1 MASVQVQDFFAST
14 REVHLRLLVLYTSM
28 LVLSSAYSTSNLPAS
43 SSSTIELLGRRILEE
58 KHVHKES
65 PNEVQHVKKKSSTTH
80 NTLSTT
86 PFKLVSSNKNS
97 TKTNTESSFQENTS
111 SKKTNSTKPT
121 SKTSNLTKPTSV
133 LSHKSIDPSKKT
145 KTATKPSIKSRKS
158 QEWTY
163 QDDEQEDLVAD
174 FKDLASRFQD
184 TLLPDIEVLTVT
196 SKVYLEKANIE
207 ITNGFKPVVGKK
219 YAPTVASMI
228 SFAFILTPFL
238 LVSLIFSQIKA
249 YFSLQKLVIF
259 IQIYLSIYFSILCL
273 TCLVTG
279 LEPLKLFYATS
290 QSTYICIQL
299 LQTLAYVL
307 YLLVLLM
314 YFVLVFSTETGI
326 GTKLLVFGQMFV
338 GFAVGFHYYMT
349 VFHRA
354 VLHQPPKTSWKFH
367 AIYAICNILICLLD
381 RADRRKK
388 AYVLDGSEEGKMS

>member
-1 MASVQVQDFFAST
+1 
-14 REVHLRLLVLYTSM
+14 M
-28 LVLSSAYSTSNLPAS
+28 LVLSSAYSTSNLPTS
-43 SSSTIELLGRRILEE
+43 SSTTIELLGRRILEE
-58 KHVHKES
+58 KHVHEES
-65 PNEVQHVKKKSSTTH
+65 PNEVQHVKKKSSTIH
-80 NTLSTT
+80 NTLGTT
-86 PFKLVSSNKNS
+86 LLTTKGKKKAELITANSADNQTKPFKLVSSNKNS
-97 TKTNTESSFQENTS
+97 TKTTTESSFQEKTS

-133 LSHKSIDPSKKT
+133 LTHKSIDPSKKP
-145 KTATKPSIKSRKS
+145 KTATKPSIKTRKS

-279 LEPLKLFYATS
+279 LEPLKFFYATS

-388 AYVLDGSEEGKMS
+388 AYVVDGSEEGKMT